1 MKPCFLLTVFPVF
14 PVFTV
19 SLLEESAGSLLEQA
33 GGAHYHADLVGNYES
48 QEGEGEVSGPGEGG
62 APVILDGVSPNLSKY
77 GMAMEVS
84 DMIALDRSVP
94 DLRTPGC
101 R

>member
-1 MKPCFLLTVFPVF
+1 MKHYLMLTVF
-14 PVFTV
+14 TV
-19 SLLEESAGSLLEQA
+19 TASSFLDPP
-33 GGAHYHADLVGNYES
+33 GAHYHGDLVGNYEP
-48 QEGEGEVSGPGEGG
+48 QQTGEGEGEEVIGPGEGG
-62 APVILDGVSPNLSKY
+62 APVILKGASPSLSRY

>member
-1 MKPCFLLTVFPVF
+1 MKPYFLLA
-14 PVFTV
+14 VFTV
-19 SLLEESAGSLLEQA
+19 HPLEESAGSLLDPP
-33 GGAHYHADLVGNYES
+33 GAHYHAELVGNYEPLQS

-62 APVILDGVSPNLSKY
+62 APVILEGVSPNLSKY

-84 DMIALDRSVP
+84 DMIALDRSIP

>member
-1 MKPCFLLTVFPVF
+1 MKPYFLLA
-14 PVFTV
+14 VFTV
-19 SLLEESAGSLLEQA
+19 HLLEESAGSLLDPP
-33 GGAHYHADLVGNYES
+33 GAHYHAELVGNYEPPQS
-48 QEGEGEVSGPGEGG
+48 QEREGEEEVRGPGEGG